1 MDLYNIVT
9 KIPYLMM
16 LGIGLV
22 IVLQIFV
29 GGLNDL
35 SVRVDNVP
43 SEEYNKSLAT
53 EGILNLGQRRGIVP
67 IEYFT
72 EEGED
77 PGFRADGATCYF
89 DGINRLDGENLA
101 FRISS
106 EQLEPDEGGV
116 CQGVIP
122 PNQAYHT
129 RILLKNGSEMVPAM
143 VSVYEP

>member
-43 SEEYNKSLAT
+43 SEKYDRALAA
-53 EGILNLGQRRGIVP
+53 EGILNLGNRRGIVP

-72 EEGED
+72 EQGED
-77 PGFRADGATCYF
+77 PGFRTDGGNCYF
-89 DGINRLDGENLA
+89 SEIDKLDGENLA
-101 FRISS
+101 YYITS
-106 EQLEPDEGGV
+106 EQLEPDEGGA
-116 CQGVIP
+116 CQDVLP

-129 RILLKNGSEMVPAM
+129 RILLKNGSEKIPAL

>member
-35 SVRVDNVP
+35 SVRVEDVP
-43 SEEYNKSLAT
+43 TEEYNKTLAT
-53 EGILNLGQRRGIVP
+53 ESILNLGQRRGIVP
-67 IEYFT
+67 VDYFIDR
-72 EEGED
+72 GGD
-77 PGFRADGATCYF
+77 PGFRVDGGTCYF
-89 DGINRLDGENLA
+89 SELDRVDGENLA

-106 EQLEPDEGGV
+106 EQLEPDQGGI

-129 RILLKNGSEMVPAM
+129 RILLKNGSKMIPAL